1 MRYLGVSN
9 ETAWGI
15 CEFCDLAKQLNLP
28 KIVSIQNGFSLLN
41 RLFHVNLAETCRF
54 NNVGLLAYNPLA
66 FGFLTGKYL
75 SEIPTNSRLDL
86 FSEMYSRYDQTNIM
100 EATKRYVNLAH
111 QQGITPAQLALAYVR
126 TRWFVASTIVGATK
140 ISQLQE
146 NLLSINVKL
155 NETMLT
161 DIDRIHRSFPNP
173 TA

>member
-1 MRYLGVSN
+1 
-9 ETAWGI
+9 
-15 CEFCDLAKQLNLP
+15 
-28 KIVSIQNGFSLLN
+28 
-41 RLFHVNLAETCRF
+41 
-54 NNVGLLAYNPLA
+54 
-66 FGFLTGKYL
+66 
-75 SEIPTNSRLDL
+75 
-86 FSEMYSRYDQTNIM
+86 MYSRYDQTNIM

>member
-1 MRYLGVSN
+1 
-9 ETAWGI
+9 
-15 CEFCDLAKQLNLP
+15 
-28 KIVSIQNGFSLLN
+28 
-41 RLFHVNLAETCRF
+41 
-54 NNVGLLAYNPLA
+54 
-66 FGFLTGKYL
+66 
-75 SEIPTNSRLDL
+75 
-86 FSEMYSRYDQTNIM
+86 MYSRYDQTNIM
-100 EATKRYVNLAH
+100 EATKHYVNLAH

-155 NETMLT
+155 NETILT